1 MHSNNTAISK
11 DTQSRMYSS
20 KLQSMIWQI
29 VRTLSQIDADF
40 NLRGNE
46 VECSVADEELKA
58 ETKRKL
64 RAAHRGRREPYVKQL
79 EELQKRQQR
88 QPFAH

>member
-40 NLRGNE
+40 NLRGNV

-64 RAAHRGRREPYVKQL
+64 RAAHRGRREPYVNQL

>member
-40 NLRGNE
+40 DLRRNE

-64 RAAHRGRREPYVKQL
+64 RAAHRGRREPYVNQL